1 PLALLQLAQNRL
13 NGNSKRLLRQS
24 TKISGHKEKAKAIFI
39 LSATAPA
46 EEARLTAPTAYYD
59 FVKGPAEGVAKPRG
73 ISGQSA
79 SLKAA
84 VNMRLKR
91 RFSA

>member
-1 PLALLQLAQNRL
+1 M
-13 NGNSKRLLRQS
+13 
-24 TKISGHKEKAKAIFI
+24 
-39 LSATAPA
+39 
-46 EEARLTAPTAYYD
+46 PTAYYD
-59 FVKGPAEGVAKPRG
+59 FVNGSAEGVAKPRG